1 MESFLSITLH
11 TRLRCTDHG
20 ECSFYTA
27 RLTNQNR
34 TLVLH
39 SFLYLTFLQ
48 RKIFIRIIKIAISI
62 FIRVSFKITYTCGS
76 FSLTTRISFRYSIN
90 AARDPFRLSLPQE
103 LHLLPC
109 RFSSP
114 FFLPLPFHSSLFLH
128 GEITFHGVQEIS
140 FPGNS
145 NVILFS
151 VCVSARERQRVLR
164 FGPRNNPLL
173 Q

>member
-1 MESFLSITLH
+1 MESVHFMYYILDWDARTMESTLFILH
-11 TRLRCTDHG
+11 AWPIRI
-20 ECSFYTA
+20 
-27 RLTNQNR
+27 
-34 TLVLH
+34 VLY
-39 SFLYLTFLQ
+39 SFLYLTFLR
-48 RKIFIRIIKIAISI
+48 RKIFNDIRIIKIAIFI

-90 AARDPFRLSLPQE
+90 ATRDPFRLSLPQK

-114 FFLPLPFHSSLFLH
+114 FFLSLPFHSSLFLH
-128 GEITFHGVQEIS
+128 SEITFHGVQEIS

-151 VCVSARERQRVLR
+151 VSVSVRERQRVLR